1 MQSIF
6 GKNEKRLS
14 LVTLLVNVHFFTD
27 TTTVK
32 YLVNART

>member
-14 LVTLLVNVHFFTD
+14 LVTLLVNLQK
-27 TTTVK
+27 VK
-32 YLVNART
+32 IQ